1 MIWPFLMC
9 TDCQVAPGAPMSTT
23 DKAIETVQ
31 KTMTRLN
38 LATRDRKNAT
48 ATPVTPVM
56 PGTPATSVTP
66 I

>member
-1 MIWPFLMC
+1 
-9 TDCQVAPGAPMSTT
+9 MSTT